1 MKLYKKVSWNHDGKK
16 YEIRIMFENNM
27 INIVTFLNNYPANG
41 FRYQIILPKNTAIQ
55 NILRTENF
63 TNFIENAKEDIKED
77 RWGNFLS

>member
-55 NILRTENF
+55 NILKTENF
-63 TNFIENAKEDIKED
+63 ANFIENAKEDIKED